1 MRLLKQ
7 YFICIY
13 IISQVQHMFKV
24 ILLNFE
30 EKGVKNILH
39 HAKYLIPLP
48 FPVVSIYPPATRL
61 FKMETALVF
70 PKPVAFTISELDRRL
85 LFKSEY
91 TRFSSSVRL
100 FFSSL
105 TGRTT
110 LYPLLQNER
119 KYFRSLL
126 RSHFQKPLLLIY
138 RYPLLFRLLFWPF
151 SLLKYDMPDY
161 MQTPMQ
167 CISELS

>member
-39 HAKYLIPLP
+39 HAKYFSPLP
-48 FPVVSIYPPATRL
+48 CPDISIYPPATRL

-70 PKPVAFTISELDRRL
+70 PKPVAFTMSELDRRL
-85 LFKSEY
+85 PFKSEY
-91 TRFSSSVRL
+91 TRFSSSVR
-100 FFSSL
+100 FFFFTNRKNNLVSSATKRTQIFSFAFTFAFTKTASAYWSISSSL
-105 TGRTT
+105 SV
-110 LYPLLQNER
+110 
-119 KYFRSLL
+119 SLL
-126 RSHFQKPLLLIY
+126 AFFFAEI
-138 RYPLLFRLLFWPF
+138 
-151 SLLKYDMPDY
+151 
-161 MQTPMQ
+161 
-167 CISELS
+167 